1 MQVTGYECRRSAM
14 KKKLVQSMVETKK
27 QAALHRQSTEAA
39 EDELYKT
46 LANNLQLGVYI
57 AVDKRL
63 QFTNFHLQEYTGYS
77 RAEMMDMDPLD
88 LVHPDDRDRAVIDA
102 SNMIKGLRFSPYE
115 YRLLSKDGETRWIL
129 ETVVPIM
136 FKGKKAVLG
145 NSLDI
150 TEYKSAKVSL
160 QEFDALKASILDAIP
175 HAVVGLENR
184 QINFANTAV
193 EEVFGWKPEE
203 LIGKSVTLFYRNEKE
218 AEEIGRYFYSSLEH
232 QRTFVSEF
240 NCRRKDGRDILC
252 RMRSARIG
260 DELRQRRI
268 VITYED
274 ITEQR
279 MAEQELANSREKLR
293 NLSIHLQS
301 VREKES
307 TRIAREIHDELGQ
320 SLTALQMDLAWL
332 SVSIPHTDLLLGTKI
347 QKMKNLVDT
356 TIESVHRISTEL
368 RPILLD
374 DLGLIAAMEWQAG
387 EFRSRTD
394 IQCDARFDLKESV
407 VEKDLA
413 TAIFRIFQ
421 ETLTNIVRH
430 AHATLVRVRLLQ
442 KGNELRFDVSDNGIG
457 ITEKDIDNPSSFGI
471 VGIRERVNL
480 WGGTVHITGKPY
492 KGTKVSVRIPI
503 RNGRKI

>member
-1 MQVTGYECRRSAM
+1 M
-14 KKKLVQSMVETKK
+14 KKKIVEAMVATKNDSTP
-27 QAALHRQSTEAA
+27 HRQLKETA

-77 RAEMMDMDPLD
+77 RSEMMDMDPLD
-88 LVHPDDRDRAVIDA
+88 LVHPDDREDAVKEA
-102 SNMIKGLRFSPYE
+102 TNMLKGLRFSPYE
-115 YRLLSKDGETRWIL
+115 YRLVSKNGQIKWIL

-136 FKGKKAVLG
+136 FKGKRATLG
-145 NSLDI
+145 NSIDI

-175 HAVVGLENR
+175 QAVVGLENR
-184 QINFANTAV
+184 RINFANTAV

-203 LIGKSVTLFYRNEKE
+203 LIGKSVTLFYRNEQE
-218 AEEIGRYFYSSLEH
+218 AEEIGRYFYSTLEH

-240 NCRRKDGRDILC
+240 HCRRKDGRDILC

-260 DELRQRRI
+260 DALRQRRI

-279 MAEQELANSREKLR
+279 EAEQELANSREQLR

-332 SVSIPHTDLLLGTKI
+332 TVSMPQGDLALASKA
-347 QKMKNLVDT
+347 KRMKNVVDT

-374 DLGLIAAMEWQAG
+374 DLGLIAAMEWQVG
-387 EFRSRTD
+387 EFQTRTNVR
-394 IQCDARFDLKESV
+394 CDARFDIKETLI
-407 VEKDLA
+407 EKDLA
-413 TAIFRIFQ
+413 TALFRIFQ

-442 KGNELRFDVSDNGIG
+442 KGGEIRLDVSDNGIG
-457 ITEKDIDNPSSFGI
+457 ITDKDIDNPASFGI

-480 WGGTVHITGKPY
+480 WSGTVHISGKPY

-503 RNGRKI
+503 RNGRKT

>member
-1 MQVTGYECRRSAM
+1 M
-14 KKKLVQSMVETKK
+14 KKKIVDAIVATRD
-27 QAALHRQSTEAA
+27 AGPHRRVAEATE
-39 EDELYKT
+39 DDLYKT

-63 QFTNFHLQEYTGYS
+63 RFTNFHLQEYTGYS
-77 RAEMMDMDPLD
+77 RSEMIDMDPLD
-88 LVHPDDRDRAVIDA
+88 LVHPDDREKAVVDA
-102 SNMIKGLRFSPYE
+102 SNMLRGLRFSPYE
-115 YRLLSKDGETRWIL
+115 YRLISKDGRVKWIL

-136 FKGKKAVLG
+136 FKGNKAILG
-145 NSLDI
+145 NSIDI
-150 TEYKSAKVSL
+150 TEYKTAKMDL

-175 HAVVGLENR
+175 QAVVGLENR
-184 QINFANTAV
+184 RINFANTAV

-203 LIGKSVTLFYRNEKE
+203 LIGKSVTLFYRNEQE
-218 AEEIGRYFYSSLEH
+218 AEEIGRHFYSTLEH
-232 QRTFVSEF
+232 QRTFASEY

-260 DELRQRRI
+260 DALKQRRI

-279 MAEQELANSREKLR
+279 KAEEELANSRQRLR
-293 NLSIHLQS
+293 NLSVHLQS

-320 SLTALQMDLAWL
+320 YLTALQMDLAWL
-332 SVSIPHTDLLLGTKI
+332 GVSIPQADLALAAKI
-347 QKMKNLVDT
+347 KRMKNVIDT
-356 TIESVHRISTEL
+356 TIENVHRISTEL

-387 EFRSRTD
+387 QFQDRTN
-394 IQCDARFDLKESV
+394 IPCDARFDLKESA
-407 VEKDLA
+407 VEKELA
-413 TAIFRIFQ
+413 TAVFRIFQ

-430 AHATLVRVRLLQ
+430 ANATHVRVRLVQ
-442 KGNELRFDVSDNGIG
+442 KNSELRLDVSDNGIG
-457 ITEKDIDNPSSFGI
+457 ITEGDINNSASFGI
-471 VGIRERVNL
+471 VGIRERANL
-480 WGGTVHITGKPY
+480 WGGTVNISGKPY

-503 RNGRKI
+503 QSGRRS

>member
-1 MQVTGYECRRSAM
+1 
-14 KKKLVQSMVETKK
+14 
-27 QAALHRQSTEAA
+27 
-39 EDELYKT
+39 
-46 LANNLQLGVYI
+46 
-57 AVDKRL
+57 
-63 QFTNFHLQEYTGYS
+63 
-77 RAEMMDMDPLD
+77 MDMDPLD

-115 YRLLSKDGETRWIL
+115 YRLISKDGETRWIL

-175 HAVVGLENR
+175 QAVVGLENR
-184 QINFANTAV
+184 RINFANTAV

-218 AEEIGRYFYSSLEH
+218 AEEIGRHFYSSLEH

-260 DELRQRRI
+260 DELKQRRI

-279 MAEQELANSREKLR
+279 KAEQELANSREKLR

-320 SLTALQMDLAWL
+320 YA
-332 SVSIPHTDLLLGTKI
+332 
-347 QKMKNLVDT
+347 
-356 TIESVHRISTEL
+356 HR
-368 RPILLD
+368 PPD
-374 DLGLIAAMEWQAG
+374 GPCMAQ
-387 EFRSRTD
+387 
-394 IQCDARFDLKESV
+394 RFD
-407 VEKDLA
+407 
-413 TAIFRIFQ
+413 TP
-421 ETLTNIVRH
+421 
-430 AHATLVRVRLLQ
+430 
-442 KGNELRFDVSDNGIG
+442 G
-457 ITEKDIDNPSSFGI
+457 
-471 VGIRERVNL
+471 
-480 WGGTVHITGKPY
+480 
-492 KGTKVSVRIPI
+492 
-503 RNGRKI
+503 

>member
-1 MQVTGYECRRSAM
+1 M
-14 KKKLVQSMVETKK
+14 KKKIVDAMVATRNDNASHRPITET
-27 QAALHRQSTEAA
+27 A
-39 EDELYKT
+39 EDELYRT

-63 QFTNFHLQEYTGYS
+63 QFTNFHLQEYTGYTRS
-77 RAEMMDMDPLD
+77 EMFDMDPLD
-88 LVHPDDRDRAVIDA
+88 LVHPDDRGMTVIDA
-102 SNMIKGLRFSPYE
+102 ANMLKGLRFSPYE
-115 YRLLSKDGETRWIL
+115 YRLIAKDGRVKWIL

-136 FKGKKAVLG
+136 FKGKRAVLG
-145 NSLDI
+145 NSIDI
-150 TEYKSAKVSL
+150 TEYKSAKMSL
-160 QEFDALKASILDAIP
+160 QDFDALKASILDAIP
-175 HAVVGLENR
+175 QAVVGLENR
-184 QINFANTAV
+184 RINFANTAV

-203 LIGKSVTLFYRNEKE
+203 LIGRSVTVFYRNEKE
-218 AEEIGRYFYSSLEH
+218 AEEIGQQFYTTLEH
-232 QRTFVSEF
+232 QRTFVSEY

-260 DELRQRRI
+260 DALKQRRI

-279 MAEQELANSREKLR
+279 KAEQELANSREQLR

-332 SVSIPHTDLLLGTKI
+332 GVSLPQADLPLAAKI
-347 QKMKNLVDT
+347 KRMKNLVDT
-356 TIESVHRISTEL
+356 TIGSVHRISTEL

-387 EFRSRTD
+387 EFRTRTN
-394 IQCDARFDLKESV
+394 IPCDARFDLKESV
-407 VEKDLA
+407 VEKELA
-413 TAIFRIFQ
+413 TTLFRIFQ

-430 AHATLVRVRLLQ
+430 AHATHVRVRLLQ
-442 KGNELRFDVSDNGIG
+442 KGNELRLDVSDNGIG
-457 ITEKDIDNPSSFGI
+457 ITEADINNPASFGI

-480 WGGTVHITGKPY
+480 WGGNVQITGKPY
-492 KGTKVSVRIPI
+492 KGTKVSVRVPI
-503 RNGRKI
+503 QSGRKS

>member
-1 MQVTGYECRRSAM
+1 M
-14 KKKLVQSMVETKK
+14 KRKIVD
-27 QAALHRQSTEAA
+27 EAA
-39 EDELYKT
+39 GKNAGPGSRITETAEDDVYKT

-77 RAEMMDMDPLD
+77 RIEMMDMDPLD
-88 LVHPDDRDRAVIDA
+88 LVHPDDRESAVIDA
-102 SNMIKGLRFSPYE
+102 GNMLKGLRFSPYE
-115 YRLLSKDGETRWIL
+115 YRLISKDGQVKWIL

-136 FKGKKAVLG
+136 FKGQKAVLG
-145 NSLDI
+145 NSIDI
-150 TEYKSAKVSL
+150 TEYKAAKMRL

-175 HAVVGLENR
+175 QAVVGLEDR
-184 QINFANTAV
+184 RINFANTAV
-193 EEVFGWKPEE
+193 KEVFGYEPEE
-203 LIGKSVTLFYRNEKE
+203 VIGKSVTLFYRNEKE
-218 AEEIGRYFYSSLEH
+218 AEEIGRHFYGTLEH

-260 DELRQRRI
+260 DVLKHRRI
-268 VITYED
+268 VITYVD

-279 MAEQELANSREKLR
+279 KAEQELANSRERLR
-293 NLSIHLQS
+293 NLSTHLQS
-301 VREKES
+301 VREKEG

-332 SVSIPHTDLLLGTKI
+332 SVSIPQADLALATKI
-347 QKMKNLVDT
+347 RRMKNLVDT
-356 TIESVHRISTEL
+356 TIESVHRISTEI

-387 EFRSRTD
+387 EFRDRTN

-407 VEKDLA
+407 VEKELA
-413 TAIFRIFQ
+413 TAVFRIFQ

-430 AHATLVRVRLLQ
+430 AHATQVRVRLAQ
-442 KGNELRFDVSDNGIG
+442 KGNELRLDVSDNGIG
-457 ITEKDIDNPSSFGI
+457 ITQADINNPASFGI

-480 WGGTVHITGKPY
+480 WGGAVHITGKPY

-503 RNGRKI
+503 QNGRRS

>member
-1 MQVTGYECRRSAM
+1 M
-14 KKKLVQSMVETKK
+14 KKKIVDAIVATRD
-27 QAALHRQSTEAA
+27 AGPHRRAA
-39 EDELYKT
+39 EATEDDLYKT

-63 QFTNFHLQEYTGYS
+63 RFTNFHLQEYTGYS
-77 RAEMMDMDPLD
+77 RSEMIDMDPLD
-88 LVHPDDRDRAVIDA
+88 LVHPDDREKAVVDA
-102 SNMIKGLRFSPYE
+102 SNMLRGLRFSPYE
-115 YRLLSKDGETRWIL
+115 YRLISKDGHVKWIL

-136 FKGKKAVLG
+136 FKGNKAILG
-145 NSLDI
+145 NSIDI
-150 TEYKSAKVSL
+150 TEYKTAKMDL

-175 HAVVGLENR
+175 QGVVGLENR
-184 QINFANTAV
+184 RINFANTAV

-203 LIGKSVTLFYRNEKE
+203 LIGKSVTLFYRNEQE
-218 AEEIGRYFYSSLEH
+218 AEAIGRQFYNTLEH
-232 QRTFVSEF
+232 QRTFVSEY

-260 DELRQRRI
+260 DALKQRRI

-279 MAEQELANSREKLR
+279 KAQEELANSRERLR
-293 NLSIHLQS
+293 NLSVHLQS

-320 SLTALQMDLAWL
+320 YLTALQMDLAWL
-332 SVSIPHTDLLLGTKI
+332 GVSIPQADLTLAAKI
-347 QKMKNLVDT
+347 KRMKSVIDT
-356 TIESVHRISTEL
+356 TIENVHRISTEL

-387 EFRSRTD
+387 EFRDRTN
-394 IQCDARFDLKESV
+394 IQCDARFDLKESA
-407 VEKDLA
+407 VEKELA

-421 ETLTNIVRH
+421 EMLTNIVRH
-430 AHATLVRVRLLQ
+430 ARATHVRVRLMQ
-442 KGNELRFDVSDNGIG
+442 KGNELRLDVSDNGIG
-457 ITEKDIDNPSSFGI
+457 ITEEDINNSASFGI
-471 VGIRERVNL
+471 VGIRERANL
-480 WGGTVHITGKPY
+480 WGGTVHISGKPH

-503 RNGRKI
+503 QSGRRS